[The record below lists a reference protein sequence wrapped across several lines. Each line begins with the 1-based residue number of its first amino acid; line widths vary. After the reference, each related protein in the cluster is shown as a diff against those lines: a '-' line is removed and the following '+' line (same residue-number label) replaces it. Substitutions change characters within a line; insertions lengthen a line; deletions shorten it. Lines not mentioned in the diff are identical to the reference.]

1 MVMFLVKSIHLV
13 LNFRFD
19 VSVAY
24 LRLIILLVVD
34 DVPSTVRRSLTDFM
48 NFKIKIA
55 KSFDAHTC
63 VHMNFKIKIAK
74 SFDAHTCVHMDK

>member
-1 MVMFLVKSIHLV
+1 MKLYDCKLDLAQMVMFLVLKSIHLV

-55 KSFDAHTC
+55 KSFDAY
-63 VHMNFKIKIAK
+63 
-74 SFDAHTCVHMDK
+74 TCVHMDK

>member
-1 MVMFLVKSIHLV
+1 MVMFLVLKSIHLV

-24 LRLIILLVVD
+24 LRLIILLVIG
-34 DVPSTVRRSLTDFM
+34 DVPSTVRRSLIDFM

-55 KSFDAHTC
+55 KSFDVHTC
-63 VHMNFKIKIAK
+63 VL
-74 SFDAHTCVHMDK
+74 MDK

>member
-1 MVMFLVKSIHLV
+1 MVMFLVLKSIHLF

-24 LRLIILLVVD
+24 LRLIILLVVG
-34 DVPSTVRRSLTDFM
+34 DVPSTVRRSLTDFI

-55 KSFDAHTC
+55 KSFD
-63 VHMNFKIKIAK
+63 V
-74 SFDAHTCVHMDK
+74 HTCVHMDK

>member
-1 MVMFLVKSIHLV
+1 MVMLLVLKSIHLV

-24 LRLIILLVVD
+24 LRLIIFLVVD
-34 DVPSTVRRSLTDFM
+34 DVPSTVRRSLIDFM

-55 KSFDAHTC
+55 KSFDAH
-63 VHMNFKIKIAK
+63 M
-74 SFDAHTCVHMDK
+74 CVHMDK